1 MSKVETLFSGKFVE
15 LVRDGRW
22 EYVRRVKAK
31 GAVFVLA
38 VTPDQELVLVEQYRT
53 AVQEHTIEL
62 PAGIYGD
69 DESAENETPEHCA
82 LRELEEETG
91 FRAKVARVV
100 FTGPVA
106 PGLTSEIMYLVRVG
120 GMVRAHAGGGVGGE
134 NITVHVVPLKDLE
147 RWLARK
153 AREGS
158 LIDPRIYLGLHF
170 LAEK

>member
-1 MSKVETLFSGKFVE
+1 MSKTETLFRGQFVE

-22 EYVRRVKAK
+22 EYARRVKAK

-38 VTPDQELVLVEQYRT
+38 VTPEKELVLVEQYR
-53 AVQEHTIEL
+53 APVQEHTIEL

-69 DESAENETPEHCA
+69 ADSAENETPEHCA

-91 FRAKVARVV
+91 FHAKVARVV

-120 GMVRAHAGGGVGGE
+120 GLARAHAGGGIDGE
-134 NITVHVVPLKDLE
+134 NITVHVVPLKGLE
-147 RWLARK
+147 RWLGRK
-153 AREGS
+153 SREGS

-170 LAEK
+170 LSGT